1 MYERNNTG
9 TGLSEFRKSFGGKM
23 KRFWQILYNICFIP
37 LLYLSLIAI
46 SLLNKKVR
54 IGIAGRKR
62 IFEDLILN
70 RLSFNPAKKVIWF
83 HSSSLGEFE
92 QAKPIIE
99 KLKKETDVNIV
110 VSFFSPSGYENSK
123 KYPYA
128 DIITYMPFDSK
139 WRAKRFIDIVS
150 PNMAVFMRYDI
161 WPNHVWTLKEKK
173 IPCLLVDA
181 TMKKNSARKFP
192 LAKSF
197 HKYLFEDFAKILTVS
212 SEDADGFASFKCK
225 NVQVKVVGDTRFD
238 RVYNR
243 SLASKNSKII
253 RQEILGNKNVLVAG
267 STWQQDE
274 DVLVPV
280 FLKLMKYD
288 NNAMMIIAPHE
299 PSLLR
304 LEKLENEFSGQ
315 TSFIRLSHINNYNGE
330 KIIIVDS
337 IGVLSIL
344 YNYADAA
351 FIGGS
356 FKINVHNVL
365 EAAVYGIPVL
375 FGPKIENSQEAKN
388 LVDAGGGILINT
400 KMEFYRELRKLFT
413 NEQLLKKYGQN
424 SLEFVNKHLGATDRI
439 IKEIFGR

>member
-1 MYERNNTG
+1 
-9 TGLSEFRKSFGGKM
+9 M

-400 KMEFYRELRKLFT
+400 KMEFYRELRKLFK

>member
-1 MYERNNTG
+1 
-9 TGLSEFRKSFGGKM
+9 M

-388 LVDAGGGILINT
+388 LVDAGGGFLINN

>member
-1 MYERNNTG
+1 
-9 TGLSEFRKSFGGKM
+9 M

-288 NNAMMIIAPHE
+288 NNALMIIAPHE

-400 KMEFYRELRKLFT
+400 KMEFYRELRKLFK